1 MFTIELSSGVY
12 VGEVPGVATGSTFAD
27 RRSLHDAGVHRGLIQ
42 GIATAGSSIV
52 LAGGYVMTKTSGIL

>member
-1 MFTIELSSGVY
+1 MFTIELSPGVY

-42 GIATAGSSIV
+42 GIARAGLPSCS
-52 LAGGYVMTKTSGIL
+52 LEDTMTKTFWIQ